1 MPDKYQYDLGAAE
14 RLSAEAIGEP
24 GQRRFRLLAAG
35 PGGDA
40 AIWLEKEQLHSLAI
54 SIARLLEIVDREGRA
69 GNLAAPD
76 GSAPSAPTRAFAGS
90 LDFQSGNWSLG
101 YDEAAGIIEFQAFDV
116 EEGNEE
122 AARVRFSAT
131 LEQGK
136 AFSEEALQVYSAGR
150 PTCPLCNA
158 PLTEGEGHNC
168 PRANG
173 HARV

>member
-1 MPDKYQYDLGAAE
+1 MPEDYQYDLGATE
-14 RLSAEAIGEP
+14 RLSTEAVGEP
-24 GQRRFRLLAAG
+24 GQRRFRLMAAG
-35 PGGDA
+35 PGGAA

-54 SIARLLEIVDREGRA
+54 SIARLLEIVEREGRA
-69 GNLAAPD
+69 GNLATPAEP
-76 GSAPSAPTRAFAGS
+76 APSKPAERLAAS

-101 YDEAAGIIEFQAFDV
+101 YDESTGTIEFQAFDV
-116 EEGNEE
+116 EEEDDE
-122 AARVRFSAT
+122 VARVRFSAT

-136 AFSEEALQVYSAGR
+136 ALSDKALRVYAAGR

-173 HARV
+173 HPRV